1 MYVFYIILF
10 IFFLH
15 EQASRGPVSYTHL
28 YFVFVFSEC
37 VGDLLCVG
45 VVVCECDVFIVLC
58 VDGILCFVVFV
69 FHAFV

>member
-1 MYVFYIILF
+1 MCIRDSGCSVC
-10 IFFLH
+10 
-15 EQASRGPVSYTHL
+15 

-37 VGDLLCVG
+37 VGDFVCVG

-69 FHAFV
+69 FTMFCQF